1 MAVIVQW
8 AGFPTEAELRDEHN
22 IYLNARYEPWD
33 EAQAAKLEQRNRR
46 GDPPES
52 AEFLLT
58 LFATTRH
65 AEAVI
70 GDLNERF
77 GDECQKIG
85 RSRAI
90 RLYWARTLRS
100 LWPLLRRAIGKALKW
115 GAVISIVRR
124 IFDHTAA

>member
-1 MAVIVQW
+1 
-8 AGFPTEAELRDEHN
+8 L
-22 IYLNARYEPWD
+22 
-33 EAQAAKLEQRNRR
+33 
-46 GDPPES
+46 

-58 LFATTRH
+58 LFAATHH

-77 GDECQKIG
+77 GDECRKIG
-85 RSRAI
+85 RPRAI

-100 LWPLLRRAIGKALKW
+100 LWPLMRRASGKVLKW
-115 GAVISIVRR
+115 GAVISMVRR